1 MGTAQLPARANK
13 IMISVL
19 SYHRG
24 MPDAI
29 FVFVNLNIFAGL
41 DTVLFLL
48 CPSPF
53 RLVLAEVSAR
63 QVVGKI
69 YR

>member
-1 MGTAQLPARANK
+1 MQSLCLN
-13 IMISVL
+13 L
-19 SYHRG
+19 SIL
-24 MPDAI
+24 AE
-29 FVFVNLNIFAGL
+29 L
-41 DTVLFLL
+41 DIVLFLL
-48 CPSPF
+48 CLSSF